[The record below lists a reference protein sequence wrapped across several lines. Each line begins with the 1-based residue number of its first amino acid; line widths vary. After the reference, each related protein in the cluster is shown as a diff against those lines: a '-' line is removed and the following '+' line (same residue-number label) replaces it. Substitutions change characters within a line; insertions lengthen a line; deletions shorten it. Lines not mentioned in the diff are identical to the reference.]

1 MRVHIDTDRATLELA
16 DDAEPRTLP
25 LHSVEAF
32 EVLSRLWLRSSWALR
47 YSYGFSWMGR
57 PVIQLPE
64 DLVRLQETIVG
75 VRPDVIV
82 ETGVAHGGSAVFF
95 ASLCK
100 ALSHGRVIAV
110 DIEIRPGSRA
120 AIEANELASWITLV
134 EGSSV
139 DPEVVARVR
148 SLVRPEERALV
159 VLDSDHSKAHVQS
172 ELEAYAPLVGLNS
185 YLIVMDGIMED
196 LAGLPGSRPDWIW
209 NNPRQAAREFARAH
223 PEFEIEEPRFGFDE
237 TRVRT
242 RITHAPDG
250 FLRRVARSTPR

>member
-1 MRVHIDTDRATLELA
+1 MKVRIDTDRATLELVEE
-16 DDAEPRTLP
+16 DERRRLP
-25 LHSVEAF
+25 LHSAEAF

-64 DLVRLQETIVG
+64 DLVRLQETIVR

-100 ALSHGRVIAV
+100 TLGHGRVIAV
-110 DIEIRPGSRA
+110 DVEIRPANRA
-120 AIEANELASWITLV
+120 AIESHELASWIMLV

-139 DPEVVARVR
+139 DPAVVARIR
-148 SLVRPEERALV
+148 ALVRPEERALV
-159 VLDSDHSKAHVQS
+159 VLDSDHSKAHVLA
-172 ELEAYAPLVGLNS
+172 ELEAYAPMVGLDS
-185 YLIVMDGIMED
+185 YLIVLDGVMED
-196 LAGLPGSRPDWIW
+196 LAGLPGARPDWSW
-209 NNPRQAAREFARAH
+209 NNPRQAALEFARSH
-223 PEFEIEEPRFGFDE
+223 SEFAIEEPRFGFHE
-237 TRVRT
+237 TEAPA

-250 FLRRVARSTPR
+250 FLRRVSPSTPR